1 MDATSSSKGQSIVS
15 TIENDKVNDLTKEV
29 WSLRKTVVE
38 QQKQIVALKD
48 KQGNIND
55 RLRAQERYTRKD
67 SVLIINPPFDA
78 RKNWIDKEIK
88 KETTEKKQLRRKMN
102 EINSEENKLAYKKQ
116 SNLVKNLERKK
127 R

>member
-38 QQKQIVALKD
+38 KQKQIDALKD

-78 RKNWIDKEIK
+78 RIAKDVTSETLVFLKNCCK
-88 KETTEKKQLRRKMN
+88 
-102 EINSEENKLAYKKQ
+102 S
-116 SNLVKNLERKK
+116 S
-127 R
+127 